1 MDFSTSNFQ
10 ATVILLID
18 GWGENAPRWLS
29 MDRIDDK
36 SILVPV
42 MVCCHQA
49 SVHHL
54 SQCWPSSMSL
64 YVRYHFNPLH
74 DTLYGVT
81 RPLCTNMIMVFDRRW
96 SHECAPDPLI
106 IMACFQFVNFTVN
119 FEPMHVWSLKELQ
132 LPNSK
137 HKLSLCY
144 PRSEFP
150 IFCFSPDQHGN
161 ILSHFE
167 NIVTLTKNKESAD
180 WNAITH
186 HDYTIWRMMRS
197 WQGKTVRIIVLFKGK
212 PPVTGRFP
220 SQRPVRRFLCFLPCL
235 QERVFEF

>member
-1 MDFSTSNFQ
+1 MDFLTSNFQ

-29 MDRIDDK
+29 MDRTDDK

-81 RPLCTNMIMVFDRRW
+81 PTSVHQYDYGLWSEVVPWMCTRS
-96 SHECAPDPLI
+96 SHHNGMFSVRQLHCQLWTYACLILERITAP
-106 IMACFQFVNFTVN
+106 
-119 FEPMHVWSLKELQ
+119 Q
-132 LPNSK
+132 LETQTIVMLSK
-137 HKLSLCY
+137 VGI
-144 PRSEFP
+144 P
-150 IFCFSPDQHGN
+150 N
-161 ILSHFE
+161 IL
-167 NIVTLTKNKESAD
+167 L
-180 WNAITH
+180 
-186 HDYTIWRMMRS
+186 
-197 WQGKTVRIIVLFKGK
+197 
-212 PPVTGRFP
+212 
-220 SQRPVRRFLCFLPCL
+220 
-235 QERVFEF
+235 